1 MSTFKV
7 SVNISEN
14 RKNHRLSRRNSKYPR
29 RDERSE
35 AAATAMDYVYLMLSM
50 LTRYTT
56 GLVYSI
62 TQRDFCQAMLKI
74 KAALTM
80 IKNNFFIALA
90 LRS

>member
-1 MSTFKV
+1 
-7 SVNISEN
+7 
-14 RKNHRLSRRNSKYPR
+14 
-29 RDERSE
+29 
-35 AAATAMDYVYLMLSM
+35 MDYVYLMLSM

-80 IKNNFFIALA
+80 IKKQLLYSPCTLTEIIEEITSKNNCKKFN
-90 LRS
+90 